1 MILLITCAMECA
13 YQLTYPVIIL
23 VWTMFYGGPIEE
35 KDFLVLTNVP
45 NLIETYTKPTI
56 FTCKAF
62 LVLMDI
68 VYLDLWHAMD
78 LAPLI

>member
-1 MILLITCAMECA
+1 MIVLITCAMECA

-23 VWTMFYGGPIEE
+23 VWTMFYGGPTEE
-35 KDFLVLTNVP
+35 KNFLVLTNVL
-45 NLIETYTKPTI
+45 NLKYQEPTR